1 MNETIE
7 TTTPPSGEVT
17 LPETSVA
24 TRKRHLTLGGLDRY
38 AVFYLWAAVIV
49 LFGILVPDTFLSS
62 DTLRL
67 VLSDQAITGMLAIGA
82 LLPFAAGLF
91 DLSFAAVAGFA
102 MVMVSSLMLNSDFSD
117 PVCVLLTVLSCAS
130 IGAISGFVVVR
141 IGVSSFVVT
150 LAMSSVVLGVT
161 SKISGGGTIQGG
173 LTETFRDVGLG
184 STFGIPR
191 SFLYLVALAA
201 LVYYVLEWTPTG
213 RRLFAIGGNEAA
225 ARLSG
230 VRVDRLRFGAL
241 VASSTIAGLAGV
253 ILAAKVGIASD
264 SAAPAFL
271 LPAIA
276 AVFLGSTQI
285 KDRFNVVGT
294 LAGVYLLATGT
305 KGLQLN
311 GVEPWVIDFFNG
323 LALLVAVSI
332 AAIRHRAG

>member
-1 MNETIE
+1 MSETID
-7 TTTPPSGEVT
+7 TTAADSSVVV
-17 LPETSVA
+17 LPD
-24 TRKRHLTLGGLDRY
+24 TRQTKVRRTLGASLDRF
-38 AVFYLWAAVIV
+38 AVFYLWVAVIA
-49 LFGILVPDTFLSS
+49 LFGILVPDTFLTS

-67 VLSDQAITGMLAIGA
+67 VLSDQAITGMLAIGV

-91 DLSFAAVAGFA
+91 DLSFATVAGFA
-102 MVMVSSLMLNSDFSD
+102 MVTVSSLMLNSSISD
-117 PVCVLLTVLSCAS
+117 PVCIGLTVLCCAAF
-130 IGAISGFVVVR
+130 GAISGFAVVR
-141 IGVSSFVVT
+141 LGVSSFVVT
-150 LAMSSVVLGVT
+150 LAMSSVVIGIT
-161 SKISGGGTIQGG
+161 SRISGGGTIQGG

-184 STFGIPR
+184 STLGIPR
-191 SFLYLVALAA
+191 SFLYLIALAA
-201 LVYYVLEWTPTG
+201 VVYYVLEWTPTG

-264 SAAPAFL
+264 SAAPSFL

-285 KDRFNVVGT
+285 KDRFNVIGT

-311 GVEPWVIDFFNG
+311 GVDPWVIDFFNG

-332 AAIRHRAG
+332 AAVRHRAS